1 MPHVF
6 HIGQPVRLRA
16 HLRGMMGRGIHQVA
30 GFLPPRADGVPLYQI
45 KGVQD
50 GAERIVKQHEIEAV
64 QRSLSGHG

>member
-1 MPHVF
+1 
-6 HIGQPVRLRA
+6 
-16 HLRGMMGRGIHQVA
+16 MMGRGIHQVA

>member
-1 MPHVF
+1 
-6 HIGQPVRLRA
+6 
-16 HLRGMMGRGIHQVA
+16 MMGCGIHRVA

-64 QRSLSGHG
+64 ER